1 MERADPADNLT
12 ESMEDYLEAILLLA
26 QDRTVVRVKD
36 LMQFLNYKV
45 SSVNS
50 AVNNLAERGLVAH
63 EKYGHVE
70 LTPAGRAVAEK
81 VYSRHENMFRF
92 FHQTLGV
99 EKDTARNDA
108 CRIEHSL
115 SSETYARFLGFIKYV
130 ERTLSAEEIGRGIS
144 RFRKK

>member
-1 MERADPADNLT
+1 MELRKTADALS

-26 QDRTVVRVKD
+26 QDLKVVRMKD
-36 LMQFLNYKV
+36 LMKFLNFKV

-50 AVNNLAERGLVAH
+50 AIKNLTERGLVEH

-70 LTPAGRAVAEK
+70 LTRAGRAIAEK
-81 VYSRHENMFRF
+81 VYSRHENIYRF
-92 FHQTLGV
+92 FHHVLGV

-115 SSETYARFLGFIKYV
+115 SPETYARFRGFITYI
-130 ERTLSAEEIGRGIS
+130 EHTLSAKEIARGIS
-144 RFRKK
+144 RYKDR

>member
-1 MERADPADNLT
+1 MESSGPESNLT

-50 AVNNLAERGLVAH
+50 AVMNLAERGLVAH

-70 LTPAGRAVAEK
+70 LTPAGRTVAEK
-81 VYSRHENMFRF
+81 VYSRHENIFRF
-92 FHQTLGV
+92 FHQVLGV

-115 SSETYARFLGFIKYV
+115 SSETYARFLGFIKYI
-130 ERTLSAEEIGRGIS
+130 EGTLSAEEIAKGIS
-144 RFRKK
+144 RYRKK

>member
-1 MERADPADNLT
+1 MEPREAAENLT

-26 QDRTVVRVKD
+26 QDRKVVRVKD

-50 AVNNLAERGLVAH
+50 AIKNLADRGLVEH

-70 LTPAGRAVAEK
+70 LTAAGRAVAEK
-81 VYSRHENMFRF
+81 VYSRHENIFRF
-92 FHQTLGV
+92 FHQVLGV

-115 SSETYARFLGFIKYV
+115 SPETYARFIGFVNYV
-130 ERTLSAEEIGRGIS
+130 ERTLSAEEISKGIS
-144 RFRKK
+144 KYRKK